1 MDLDDEVVALY
12 VEEALEHLDGIEDVL
27 LEIES
32 GGANA
37 DPDLVNKVFRGIH
50 SVKGGAGFFGL
61 DNIKDLGH
69 DMENVLNM
77 IRNKELVPTPEIVSV
92 LLASADLLQ
101 QMFDDLAGSNERD
114 ISESIQALRAIS
126 EGGAA
131 DAPAAEAEQPAPE
144 AVAEEPVEEAPT
156 PAAEEDPEPDTASA
170 EADTQTAEATEPEP
184 KAPPEAKP
192 KPAPAAP
199 APAPA
204 PARAEPAASAPTGE
218 VAEPG
223 GDAKRGTT
231 PESKLRVSVK
241 LLDQLMTLAGELV
254 LTRNQMSLAINSSD
268 TMHVQQAS
276 QRLDQITSEL
286 QEAIVSTRM
295 QPVGVVFSKFR
306 RVVRDM
312 AKQLDKKINLEI
324 EGEEVE
330 LDKTIIEGLSDPLTH
345 LVRNGVDH
353 GIEMPDVRAASG
365 KSEEATLNLRA
376 FHEAGQVIIEVA
388 DDGRGVDPD
397 KVKEKAAEKGLKDRA
412 VLDAMSDA
420 ELVKLI
426 FLPGFSTAGEITD
439 ISGRGVGMDVVN
451 TNLTQMGGVVD
462 VKSAVGQGTT
472 IRIKLPL
479 TLAIIPSLIVGLSE
493 RRYAV
498 PQVNVQE
505 LVRIPAAEVGER
517 IQSIGGSQIM
527 RLRGE
532 LLPIVQLSEIL
543 SMEPVYRD
551 RESGELRRDRRQV
564 LHDRRAG
571 RDTDPDVSD
580 ERRQGEGNRRT
591 SFESAVSV
599 VVVLAGSLRY
609 GIVVDQLLDSEEIVV
624 KPLDNHFKG
633 QQIYAGATIQG
644 DGGVAMILDVVE
656 LSRFVALDAS
666 RAHELEAARRQ
677 LGDGEGGK
685 DKMSLLLV
693 KSGERE
699 TFAIPLPL
707 ITRIEKIDRGRIEV
721 SGRRRSM
728 IYREGSL
735 VLFTLDDVASVQPI
749 ADGDEAYVVVF
760 SVNKREVG
768 LLVSSLEDTVN
779 VAVEFDRETFRQ
791 PGIFGS
797 AIIRDRTTFLV
808 DLLGVVEAAEPE
820 WARRTP
826 EALEHEDGQRT
837 ILVVEDSSFFREH
850 LKSFLE
856 EAGFAVITAEDGRD
870 GLQQLDAKLD
880 EIDLVMTDIEMPNMD
895 GFAFTE
901 AIRASNKFRHLAVIA
916 VTSLAGDV
924 DKARGFRAGVNEYL
938 IKLDKEE
945 ILTCLDRYLAASA
958 EEALA

>member
-192 KPAPAAP
+192 KPAPA